1 VGRKAARRRECKA
14 GQRRGYK
21 IVSSRAHR
29 GARKPTIRRTAARA
43 IPKAQDLRAVALKVV
58 VVRAGILRVAVRRA
72 GALRVGVRR
81 AGALRVAVRRAGA
94 LRVGVRRAGALRPGV
109 RRAVAFRP
117 GSAVLKGGLNNP
129 PPSPTL
135 NNLTLSNP
143 RSGLPT

>member
-81 AGALRVAVRRAGA
+81 AGALRP
-94 LRVGVRRAGALRPGV
+94 GVRRAGALRPGV
-109 RRAVAFRP
+109 RRAGALRP

>member
-81 AGALRVAVRRAGA
+81 AGALR
-94 LRVGVRRAGALRPGV
+94 PGV

>member
-1 VGRKAARRRECKA
+1 MGRKAARRRECKA

-81 AGALRVAVRRAGA
+81 AGALR
-94 LRVGVRRAGALRPGV
+94 PGV

>member
-81 AGALRVAVRRAGA
+81 AVAFRP
-94 LRVGVRRAGALRPGV
+94 GVRRAGAL
-109 RRAVAFRP
+109 RP

>member
-81 AGALRVAVRRAGA
+81 AGALRAGA
-94 LRVGVRRAGALRPGV
+94 L
-109 RRAVAFRP
+109 RP

>member
-81 AGALRVAVRRAGA
+81 AGALRPGVRRAGA
-94 LRVGVRRAGALRPGV
+94 LRVGVRRAGALRAG
-109 RRAVAFRP
+109 ALRP

>member
-1 VGRKAARRRECKA
+1 MGRKAARRRECKA

-81 AGALRVAVRRAGA
+81 AGALRP
-94 LRVGVRRAGALRPGV
+94 GVRRAGAL
-109 RRAVAFRP
+109 RP

>member
-1 VGRKAARRRECKA
+1 MGRKAARRRECKA

-21 IVSSRAHR
+21 IVNSRAHR
-29 GARKPTIRRTAARA
+29 EARKPTIRRTAARA

-58 VVRAGILRVAVRRA
+58 VVRAGILRVAVPRA
-72 GALRVGVRR
+72 GALRVGIRR
-81 AGALRVAVRRAGA
+81 AGALRP
-94 LRVGVRRAGALRPGV
+94 GVRRAGALRPGV
-109 RRAVAFRP
+109 RRAGALRP
-117 GSAVLKGGLNNP
+117 GSAVLKDGLNNP

>member
-1 VGRKAARRRECKA
+1 MGRRAARRRECKA

-29 GARKPTIRRTAARA
+29 EARKPTIRRTAARA
-43 IPKAQDLRAVALKVV
+43 IPKAQDLRAVAIKVV
-58 VVRAGILRVAVRRA
+58 VVRAGILRVAAPRA
-72 GALRVGVRR
+72 GALRVGI
-81 AGALRVAVRRAGA
+81 
-94 LRVGVRRAGALRPGV
+94 LRVGILRAGALRPGV
-109 RRAVAFRP
+109 RRAAALRP

-143 RSGLPT
+143 RRGLPT

>member
-81 AGALRVAVRRAGA
+81 AGALRV
-94 LRVGVRRAGALRPGV
+94 GVRRAGALRPGV
-109 RRAVAFRP
+109 RRAGALRP

>member
-81 AGALRVAVRRAGA
+81 AGALRP
-94 LRVGVRRAGALRPGV
+94 GVRRAGAL
-109 RRAVAFRP
+109 RP

>member
-1 VGRKAARRRECKA
+1 MGRKAARRRECKA

-58 VVRAGILRVAVRRA
+58 VVRAGILRVAVPRA
-72 GALRVGVRR
+72 GALRVGI
-81 AGALRVAVRRAGA
+81 L
-94 LRVGVRRAGALRPGV
+94 RAGALRPGV
-109 RRAVAFRP
+109 RRAGALRP